1 MANLVQ
7 ATPTQL
13 NIKSMKKLIENT
25 SLKERMQGLLGRE
38 SSVFLQSVLELY
50 TDGGYLTKCDPN
62 DVMAEC
68 MKAASL
74 KLPLSKGLG
83 FAYVIPYKDKPQ
95 FQLG

>member
-1 MANLVQ
+1 MPDIVK

-13 NIKSMKKLIENT
+13 NIKAMKGLISNDK
-25 SLKERMQGLLGRE
+25 LKERVSDMLGRE

-50 TDGGYLTKCDPN
+50 TDGDYLVKCNPN

-83 FAYVIPYKDKPQ
+83 FAYVIPYGNKPQ